1 MGGLP
6 STVTNESILEYPF
19 PRKSVVMSLKKK
31 KKKNLQEAVTRD
43 MASSD
48 GLKLAALCLFCAQSV
63 SINKSIFDFAGQ
75 DRKVI
80 DRHSYLIHSGS
91 YLF

>member
-1 MGGLP
+1 MGGLT
-6 STVTNESILEYPF
+6 STVTNESILECPF
-19 PRKSVVMSLKKK
+19 PRKSVVMSLK

-48 GLKLAALCLFCAQSV
+48 WLKVGGPMFVLHANL
-63 SINKSIFDFAGQ
+63 SINKSIFDCAGQ

-80 DRHSYLIHSGS
+80 ERHSNLIHSGS